1 MGCGS
6 RGRRLWPV
14 RAHGSVCAKRVRTC
28 VVRKVMMSSP
38 MVSCLPSS
46 QELRFGTSPGRW
58 TILATVLGSGIAA
71 LDGTVVGI
79 ALPAIGRQFR
89 ADVSSLQW
97 IVTGYTLSLAGL
109 LLLGG
114 ALGDRFGRRRLF
126 VIGVV
131 WFAAASLLCGVAPPR
146 GSWSGRGSYRASAGR
161 F

>member
-14 RAHGSVCAKRVRTC
+14 RAHGGVCAKRGRTC
-28 VVRKVMMSSP
+28 VVREVMMSSL
-38 MVSCLPSS
+38 MVSSLPSS

-109 LLLGG
+109 LLLGWRAG
-114 ALGDRFGRRRLF
+114 RPLRPASPARPRRRL
-126 VIGVV
+126 
-131 WFAAASLLCGVAPPR
+131 AR
-146 GSWSGRGSYRASAGR
+146 
-161 F
+161 